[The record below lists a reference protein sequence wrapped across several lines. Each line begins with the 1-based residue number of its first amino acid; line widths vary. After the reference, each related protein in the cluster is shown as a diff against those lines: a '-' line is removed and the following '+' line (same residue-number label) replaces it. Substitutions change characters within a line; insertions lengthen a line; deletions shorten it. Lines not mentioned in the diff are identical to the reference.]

1 MKGIPYFDKYL
12 LLRGAETTIY
22 PSFFDG
28 FGLPVLESLSAGTL
42 VIASFSSSLP
52 EIGGEACLYF
62 DPFSAESLYRVV
74 REVQENPPKRRPDLI
89 ARAREITAR
98 FSWDNMLLQIMD
110 PLAAY
115 LQAHDTRRAGGAA
128 PRPG

>member
-1 MKGIPYFDKYL
+1 M
-12 LLRGAETTIY
+12 
-22 PSFFDG
+22 
-28 FGLPVLESLSAGTL
+28 
-42 VIASFSSSLP
+42 IASFSSSLP